1 MTTPT
6 ALMKCAFV
14 RGLNTEL
21 LRQGAVTFPSKQAAD
36 YAADF
41 VANHSGM
48 PDPFSAG
55 PELSLKIA
63 ADLCVMLTKA
73 AHELCTQQGGYS
85 AGLSKSASVCDP
97 ATVASDDALALM
109 HKVAEESGN
118 SLESAAQ
125 NNDGAALDLMQRPP
139 GYAVVGVGN
148 IERPGVG
155 ITGSEQPANLAS
167 RVDGDN
173 SATATSKQAGIAALR
188 KAAGAPY
195 TSPDNTLAN
204 AAKVDDGAALDMANR
219 GGPGYALAGVGNTDL
234 TATGSGVQGKE
245 KDVAPAGSP
254 SGSNSVNA
262 PKTASERKLNK
273 LAARVVPFLPAN
285 LPDAVKVAHIRAMSG
300 LGAQG
305 QARYLEQVYSG
316 LRLEKSASVQS
327 ASNFFQLAKKAED
340 EDMDGDDDVA
350 EALEGA
356 AAEIEGKKEKSEGD
370 EKDEGSKEASARLAA
385 ATARV
390 SGIRVG

>member
-73 AHELCTQQGGYS
+73 SHELCTQQGGYS

-118 SLESAAQ
+118 SLEAAAQ

-173 SATATSKQAGIAALR
+173 SATATSKQALFSEIGAIRGALEAPNGARGADAIRGGGRGLAADVG
-188 KAAGAPY
+188 AGAG
-195 TSPDNTLAN
+195 
-204 AAKVDDGAALDMANR
+204 GA
-219 GGPGYALAGVGNTDL
+219 
-234 TATGSGVQGKE
+234 
-245 KDVAPAGSP
+245 
-254 SGSNSVNA
+254 
-262 PKTASERKLNK
+262 
-273 LAARVVPFLPAN
+273 
-285 LPDAVKVAHIRAMSG
+285 
-300 LGAQG
+300 LGATAGGLARQRANFLA
-305 QARYLEQVYSG
+305 QAH
-316 LRLEKSASVQS
+316 
-327 ASNFFQLAKKAED
+327 
-340 EDMDGDDDVA
+340 
-350 EALEGA
+350 ALQR
-356 AAEIEGKKEKSEGD
+356 IERRE
-370 EKDEGSKEASARLAA
+370 RF
-385 ATARV
+385 
-390 SGIRVG
+390 IQQ